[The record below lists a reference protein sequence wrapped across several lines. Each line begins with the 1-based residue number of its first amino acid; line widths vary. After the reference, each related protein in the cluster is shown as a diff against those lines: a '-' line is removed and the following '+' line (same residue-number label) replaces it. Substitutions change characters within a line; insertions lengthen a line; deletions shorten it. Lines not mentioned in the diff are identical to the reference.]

1 VTLNN
6 SLLILVA
13 AAAGVLL
20 GLIFFG
26 GLWWTLRR
34 AFSSKRP
41 ALWVGASLLFRMLTT
56 SAGFVFVSAGDWRR
70 LLSCLLG
77 FLAAR
82 WLILR
87 LTPRLSQGAP
97 VTGKVQFT
105 GAAQVTADTA
115 VKAS

>member
-1 VTLNN
+1 MTLNN
-6 SLLILVA
+6 FPLMLLA
-13 AAAGVLL
+13 AAAGALL

-34 AFSSKRP
+34 AFASTRP
-41 ALWVGASLLFRMLTT
+41 ALWVGGSLLVRMLST

-82 WLILR
+82 WLVLR
-87 LTPRLSQGAP
+87 LTPRVAAHTP
-97 VTGKVQFT
+97 VTRAV
-105 GAAQVTADTA
+105 QVTGETA
-115 VKAS
+115 VEQS